1 VVPSRDACCARQD
14 FTRTGL
20 HALGPQPDGT
30 VASNVTLT
38 QKASEEPSLRR
49 SVTPWGSFS
58 WGYSDVGA
66 DIFVGLGLVLGAA
79 AGASNVAFLFAG
91 LVYVCIGLAYTE
103 LAAAYPVA
111 GGGQYFVFRGL
122 GDIFGFIAGWAVLLD
137 FTIDIVLF
145 AWSCIDYLSKLVPIL
160 SFTAHPWVHFLVVFG
175 VIAGLAILN
184 IIGVRESSAFN
195 ELVSGLDVV
204 SETSILFFGFLFAF
218 QPQLLI
224 HTMQMSW
231 PSPFNLMNGVSLAII
246 SFVGLESISQAAQET
261 QRPAS
266 VIPRTS
272 ISLILTILIFAL
284 AYSNLALGMQPW
296 HAIPPDAHG
305 HAQALWHYLGSED
318 NNGAAVAVLASYV
331 PYFGALAALYVP
343 VLGAILLL
351 ISSNS
356 GVFGSSRIAY
366 AMSGTQLLPSI
377 FQRVHPKFRTPVVS
391 IASFCGVAI
400 VELIF
405 ASLPS
410 LSPAVR
416 SAYTRLFRGED
427 GITFLGDL
435 YAFGAA
441 ASYSFVFIALIA
453 LRLFDSQSPRRFKMP
468 FNVPFTF
475 RGNRVEFPVVAVIG
489 FFGIVSILVFTMIT
503 HEIGRVAGP
512 LWIIFGICGYLL
524 YRKRKGLPV
533 FHSQKRDWRRAQ
545 INILQEAGELEM
557 MDDYLINVRQMDERK
572 AAGLAK

>member
-1 VVPSRDACCARQD
+1 M
-14 FTRTGL
+14 L
-20 HALGPQPDGT
+20 
-30 VASNVTLT
+30 
-38 QKASEEPSLRR
+38 EEPSLRR

-91 LVYVCIGLAYTE
+91 IVYVCIGLAYTE

-145 AWSCIDYLSKLVPIL
+145 AWSCIDYLSKLIPIL
-160 SFTAHPWVHFLVVFG
+160 SFIAHPWVHFCVVLT
-175 VIAGLAILN
+175 VIGALAVLN

-195 ELVSGLDVV
+195 EVVSGLDVV

-218 QPQLLI
+218 DPQLLV
-224 HTMQMSW
+224 HTMQVAW
-231 PSPFNLMNGVSLAII
+231 PTTFGLMNGVSLAII

-266 VIPRTS
+266 VIPRSS
-272 ISLILTILIFAL
+272 IGLILTILIFAL
-284 AYSNLALGMQPW
+284 AYSNLALGMHPW
-296 HAIPPDAHG
+296 HPLPKDALG
-305 HAQALWHYLGSED
+305 HTQSLWHYLGNQN

-331 PYFGALAALYVP
+331 PYFGALAAYYVP

-366 AMSGTQLLPSI
+366 AMSGTKLLPSI
-377 FQRVHPKFRTPVVS
+377 FQRVHPRFRTPVVS
-391 IASFCGVAI
+391 IAAFCGVGV

-410 LSPAVR
+410 LSPGVR
-416 SAYTRLFRGED
+416 STYAHLFRGED

-453 LRLFDSQSPRRFKMP
+453 LRFNDPQSPRKFKMP
-468 FNVPFTF
+468 INIPLRY
-475 RGNRVEFPVVAVIG
+475 RGSRVEFPVVAVIG
-489 FFGIVSILVFTMIT
+489 FFGIASILAFTMIT
-503 HEIGRVAGP
+503 HAIGRIAGP
-512 LWIIFGICGYLL
+512 TWIVCGIVGYIL
-524 YRKRKGLPV
+524 YRRYKKLPV
-533 FHSQKRDWRRAQ
+533 LRSQPHDWRSAQ
-545 INILQEAGELEM
+545 ISILRAAGELE
-557 MDDYLINVRQMDERK
+557 LMDEYLSNVKRIDERN
-572 AAGLAK
+572 AAGTGAAT

>member
-1 VVPSRDACCARQD
+1 LATAAGVS
-14 FTRTGL
+14 G
-20 HALGPQPDGT
+20 
-30 VASNVTLT
+30 
-38 QKASEEPSLRR
+38 KAAEEPSLRR

-91 LVYVCIGLAYTE
+91 IVYVCIGLAYTE

-160 SFTAHPWVHFLVVFG
+160 SFTAHPWVHFIVVFG
-175 VIAGLAILN
+175 VIAGLALLN

-204 SETSILFFGFLFAF
+204 SETTILFFGFLFAF
-218 QPQLLI
+218 EPQLLI

-231 PSPFNLMNGVSLAII
+231 PTPFNLMNGVSLAII

-284 AYSNLALGMQPW
+284 AYSNLALGMATG
-296 HAIPPDAHG
+296 HTIPLDAHG
-305 HAQALWHYLGSED
+305 HAQPLWRYLGNED

-331 PYFGALAALYVP
+331 PYFGVVAALYVP

-366 AMSGTQLLPSI
+366 AMSGTRLLPSA
-377 FQRVHPKFRTPVVS
+377 FQRVHPKFRTPAVS
-391 IASFCGVAI
+391 ILMFCGFAI

-405 ASLPS
+405 AALPS
-410 LSPAVR
+410 LSPPVR
-416 SAYTRLFRGED
+416 AIYVRLFRGED

-453 LRLFDSQSPRRFKMP
+453 LRLNDSQSPRRFKMP
-468 FNVPFTF
+468 FNVPFTYK
-475 RGNRVEFPVVAVIG
+475 GNRVEFPIVAVIG
-489 FFGIVSILVFTMIT
+489 FMGIVSILAFTMIT

-512 LWIIFGICGYLL
+512 LWIFFGIVGYLI
-524 YRKRKGLPV
+524 YRRRKGLPM
-533 FHSQKRDWRRAQ
+533 FGSQRHDWRKAQ
-545 INILQEAGELEM
+545 INILQQAGELEM
-557 MDDYLINVRQMDERK
+557 MDEYLANVKVMDERRA
-572 AAGLAK
+572 AAGGPA

>member
-1 VVPSRDACCARQD
+1 M
-14 FTRTGL
+14 
-20 HALGPQPDGT
+20 T
-30 VASNVTLT
+30 VAS
-38 QKASEEPSLRR
+38 ASAKPVEKPSLRR

-160 SFTAHPWVHFLVVFG
+160 SFVDHPLVHFIVVFA
-175 VIAGLAILN
+175 VIAGLALLN

-195 ELVSGLDVV
+195 ELVSGLDVL
-204 SETSILFFGFLFAF
+204 SETAILFFGFLFAF

-224 HTMQMSW
+224 HTMTFSW
-231 PSPFNLMNGVSLAII
+231 PTPFNLMNGVSLAII

-305 HAQALWHYLGSED
+305 HPQALWHYLGNES

-331 PYFGALAALYVP
+331 PYFGTVAALYVP

-366 AMSGTQLLPSI
+366 AMSGTQLLPSM
-377 FQRVHPKFRTPVVS
+377 FQRVHPRFRTPAVS
-391 IASFCGVAI
+391 ILTFCGFAVL
-400 VELIF
+400 ELIF

-410 LSPAVR
+410 LSPPIKHVYA
-416 SAYTRLFRGED
+416 ALFRGED

-453 LRLFDSQSPRRFKMP
+453 LRLNDSQSPRRFKMP
-468 FNVPFTF
+468 FNVPFTYK
-475 RGNRVEFPVVAVIG
+475 GNRVEFPIVAVIG
-489 FFGIVSILVFTMIT
+489 FIGIVSILVFTMLT
-503 HEIGRVAGP
+503 HEIGRIAGP
-512 LWIIFGICGYLL
+512 LWIFFGIVGYLFYRRRKKLPIFG
-524 YRKRKGLPV
+524 
-533 FHSQKRDWRRAQ
+533 SQPHDWRKAQ

-557 MDDYLINVRQMDERK
+557 MDDYLANVKRMDATNAT
-572 AAGLAK
+572 AAGTIR

>member
-1 VVPSRDACCARQD
+1 VAVSAAAR
-14 FTRTGL
+14 
-20 HALGPQPDGT
+20 
-30 VASNVTLT
+30 VI
-38 QKASEEPSLRR
+38 EEPSLRR
-49 SVTPWGSFS
+49 AVTPWGSFS

-160 SFTAHPWVHFLVVFG
+160 SFTAHPWVHFCVVLA
-175 VIAGLAILN
+175 VIVGLAVLN

-204 SETSILFFGFLFAF
+204 SETLILFFGFLFAF
-218 QPQLLI
+218 QPQLLV
-224 HTMQMSW
+224 HTMQTAW
-231 PSPFNLMNGVSLAII
+231 PTPFNLMNGVSLAII

-296 HAIPPDAHG
+296 HPLPLDAHG
-305 HAQALWHYLGSED
+305 HQQPLWHYLGNED

-331 PYFGALAALYVP
+331 PYYGALAALYVP

-366 AMSGTQLLPSI
+366 AMSGTQLLPSA
-377 FQRVHPKFRTPVVS
+377 FQRVHPKYRTPAVS
-391 IASFCGVAI
+391 ICVFCGVAV

-405 ASLPS
+405 AALPS
-410 LSPAVR
+410 LSPHVR
-416 SAYTRLFRGED
+416 AIYARLFRGED

-441 ASYSFVFIALIA
+441 ASYSFVFIALIS
-453 LRLFDSQSPRRFKMP
+453 LRLNDSQSPRRFKMP
-468 FNVPFTF
+468 FNVPFTYK
-475 RGNRVEFPVVAVIG
+475 GNRVEFPIVAVIG
-489 FFGIVSILVFTMIT
+489 FAGIVSILVFTMIT
-503 HEIGRVAGP
+503 HEIGRIAGP
-512 LWIIFGICGYLL
+512 SWIILGLLGYLL
-524 YRKRKGLPV
+524 YRRRKRLPV
-533 FHSQKRDWRRAQ
+533 FRSQPHDWRKAQ
-545 INILQEAGELEM
+545 INILQSAGELEM
-557 MDDYLINVRQMDERK
+557 MDEYLVNVRLMDERRQPRSF
-572 AAGLAK
+572 GPP

>member
-1 VVPSRDACCARQD
+1 MRTAPGSNRTVVAASVLA
-14 FTRTGL
+14 
-20 HALGPQPDGT
+20 HAPD
-30 VASNVTLT
+30 
-38 QKASEEPSLRR
+38 EPSLRR
-49 SVTPWGSFS
+49 AVTPWGSFS

-79 AGASNVAFLFAG
+79 AGASNLAFLFAG

-122 GDIFGFIAGWAVLLD
+122 GDIFGFIAGWAILLD

-145 AWSCIDYLSKLVPIL
+145 AWSCIDYLSKLAPLL
-160 SFTAHPWVHFLVVFG
+160 SFTAHPWVHFVVVLVV
-175 VIAGLAILN
+175 ILGLAVLN

-218 QPQLLI
+218 QPQLLV
-224 HTMQMSW
+224 HTMQSAW
-231 PSPFNLMNGVSLAII
+231 PTPFNLMNGVSLAII

-296 HAIPPDAHG
+296 HALPLDAHG
-305 HAQALWHYLGSED
+305 HQQMLWHYLGNED

-366 AMSGTQLLPSI
+366 AMSGTQLLPSA
-377 FQRVHPKFRTPVVS
+377 FQRVHPKYRTPAVS
-391 IASFCGVAI
+391 ISVFCGVAI

-405 ASLPS
+405 AALPS
-410 LSPAVR
+410 LSPQLHALY
-416 SAYTRLFRGED
+416 AHLFRGES

-441 ASYSFVFIALIA
+441 ASYSFVFIALIS
-453 LRLFDSQSPRRFKMP
+453 LRFNDSQSPRRFKMP
-468 FNVPFTF
+468 FNVPFTY
-475 RGNRVEFPVVAVIG
+475 RGNRVEFPIVAVIG
-489 FFGIVSILVFTMIT
+489 FAGIVSILVFTMIT
-503 HEIGRVAGP
+503 HEIGRIAGP
-512 LWIIFGICGYLL
+512 SWLILGIFGYLL
-524 YRKRKGLPV
+524 YRRRKRLPV
-533 FHSQKRDWRRAQ
+533 FRSQPHDWRKAQ
-545 INILQEAGELEM
+545 INILQSAGELDM
-557 MDDYLINVRQMDERK
+557 MDEYLVNVRRMDERRH
-572 AAGLAK
+572 ASSFGPP